1 MGQEAFGAVELAWTK
16 LKQEG
21 WVSGLLPR
29 RGVSQSVGQNSPS
42 EHRNGH

>member
-1 MGQEAFGAVELAWTK
+1 MGEQGVGQEAFGAVELAWAK

-29 RGVSQSVGQNSPS
+29 RGVSQSV
-42 EHRNGH
+42 RNGH